1 MVQRKFNEE
10 RIIFPKKKKN
20 ATTIGQY
27 TKGGKQIL
35 TLTMDLVQKLTPNE
49 L

>member
-10 RIIFPKKKKN
+10 RIIFPKKKN